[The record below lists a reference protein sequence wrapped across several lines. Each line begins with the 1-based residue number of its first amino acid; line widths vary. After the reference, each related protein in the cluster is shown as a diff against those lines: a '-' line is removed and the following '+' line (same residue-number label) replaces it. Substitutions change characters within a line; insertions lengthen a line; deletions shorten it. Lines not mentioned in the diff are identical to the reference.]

1 MYAERFIRPERYIRW
16 LLPFLCVLCFC
27 CTRMNPEFPDISDT
41 KGVDFVL
48 HSSDATLQQLFDWA
62 TYAASQ
68 YVGSETDPVGPWYEA
83 ASSGRNG
90 FCARDVSHMCIGQEL
105 NGCSK
110 ENVNMM
116 QRFAQN
122 MAESR
127 DYCSYWEINKDNGPI
142 PDDYESDQHFWYNLN
157 VNFDLLQACYR
168 LYQWT
173 GNAIYLN
180 DPALNRFYDATI
192 KQYRDSW
199 QLGVD
204 QIMERPLI
212 TLSSRRGIPSYDKEV
227 DSLRVSADLI
237 AVIYKALQSYGNMA
251 LLKGDAVAANDYWD
265 QADAYADLFHSQW
278 WHNSTQC
285 CYAYKKGNEL
295 VEGGDNLYPLWF
307 GLVDTHPKRVNNLLT
322 HMQRGTPD
330 KEEKSHYPML
340 FYRYG
345 MNEEAYR
352 CMKELFM
359 DGSRD
364 YPEISST
371 MIEALVCGLAGVD
384 ANVTTNR
391 IATLPRFTEET
402 KWVAIENI
410 PVFSGRISVF
420 HQSERK
426 SQFLNKSNDEV
437 IWRAMFP
444 GEVTRINGSKALP
457 TTDVLGNTY
466 SYLDITCPPGKVMTA
481 MAK

>member
-1 MYAERFIRPERYIRW
+1 MYAERYFKG
-16 LLPFLCVLCFC
+16 LLLWLCVLCFC
-27 CTRMNPEFPDISDT
+27 CTRENPDFPNISDT

-48 HSSDATLQQLFDWA
+48 HSNDATIQQLFDWA
-62 TYAASQ
+62 TYAVSR
-68 YVGSETDPVGPWYEA
+68 YVGNEADSVGPWYA
-83 ASSGRNG
+83 TVPNG
-90 FCARDVSHMCIGQEL
+90 FCVRDVSHMCMGQEL
-105 NGCSK
+105 NGYSK

-116 QRFAQN
+116 HKFAQSIS
-122 MAESR
+122 ESK
-127 DYCSYWEINKDNGPI
+127 DYCSYWIITKDNEPAPI
-142 PDDYESDQHFWYNLN
+142 DFVSDQHFLYSLN
-157 VNFDLLQACYR
+157 ANFDMLQACYR

-173 GNAIYLN
+173 GNTVYLE
-180 DPALNRFYDATI
+180 DSTFSHFYEATI
-192 KQYRDSW
+192 KQYRESW

-204 QIMERPLI
+204 QIMERPMIL
-212 TLSSRRGIPSYDKEV
+212 LSSRRGIPSYEKEV
-227 DSLRVSADLI
+227 DSLSVSADLI
-237 AVIYKALQSYGNMA
+237 AVIYKALLSYGNIA

-265 QADAYADLFHSQW
+265 QAKSYADLFHANW

-307 GLVDTHPKRVNNLLT
+307 GLVDSHPKRVNNLLT
-322 HMQRGTPD
+322 HLLLGESE
-330 KEEKSHYPML
+330 KKEKSFYPML

-345 MNEEAYR
+345 KNEEAYR
-352 CMKELFM
+352 CMKELFV
-359 DGSRD
+359 DGNRD
-364 YPEISST
+364 IPQIHST

-391 IATLPRFTEET
+391 ITTVPRFTEET

-426 SQFLNKSNDEV
+426 TQFLNKSNDEV

-457 TTDVLGNTY
+457 TTDVLGNLY
-466 SYLDITCPPGKVMTA
+466 AYLDISCPPGILMTA
-481 MAK
+481 TDK